1 MPKVVITDHEFSHLK
16 AEEKAAEE
24 AGAELVVDQAT
35 DEASVIARTQ
45 GADVVMLCYA
55 PITEAV
61 LAGLNP
67 GATVIRYGIGYD
79 TIDVEAATRLGVRVC
94 NVPDYGAAT
103 VADHT
108 VMLMLSVLRRVAEF
122 DAAIRQA
129 PDGWAVAARS
139 VSIPALSDIT
149 VGLVGTGQIGRLVA
163 ARVQAFGSRVI
174 AYDPYAD
181 AGALAGEGIR
191 LAPLAEV
198 LENADVLS
206 LHAPLNASTHH
217 LLDAEALRRTKPGTI
232 VVNTARGGLMDTRAA
247 AELVTEGHLGGL
259 GLDVFET
266 EPLEAGHPL
275 RTAPR
280 TLLTPHAAFYS
291 ERSLINLQQYAADE
305 MKRACLGEP
314 LRCQVNR

>member
-1 MPKVVITDHEFSHLK
+1 MPKVVITDHEFPHLE
-16 AEEKAAEE
+16 AEEKAAAE
-24 AGAELVVDQAT
+24 AGAELVVDQVT
-35 DEASVIARTQ
+35 DEASVIALTR

-67 GATVIRYGIGYD
+67 GAVVIRYGIGYD

-108 VMLMLSVLRRVAEF
+108 VMLMLSVLRRVTEF

-139 VSIPALSDIT
+139 ASIPALSDIT

-163 ARVQAFGSRVI
+163 ARVQAFGSRVV
-174 AYDPYAD
+174 AHDPYAD
-181 AGALAGEGIR
+181 AGVLAGEGIR

-198 LENADVLS
+198 LESADVLS

-305 MKRACLGEP
+305 MKRACLGET